1 MDPASI
7 LALLGLIQ
15 VIVRVFGPPV
25 ARFFEA
31 EIESFRA
38 RNPDHPDA
46 IAAVSTIAAVF
57 QAAALEFE
65 NMDWGTMTPDE
76 ISKAKRDGVI
86 TEASG
91 RVLARGM
98 NISPDDAA
106 MYAHKAYQAVVFLKG
121 GRKAP
126 AVPLEQVPIL
136 QPEGGN

>member
-15 VIVRVFGPPV
+15 LVLRVLGPPV

-46 IAAVSTIAAVF
+46 VAAVSTIAEVF
-57 QAAALEFE
+57 EAAAREFE
-65 NMDWGTMTPDE
+65 AMDWGTMTADE

-98 NISPDDAA
+98 KISPDDAA
-106 MYAHKAYQAVVFLKG
+106 MYAHRAYQAVVFLKG

-126 AVPLEQVPIL
+126 AVPLVDVPIL
-136 QPEGGN
+136 TPEGGN